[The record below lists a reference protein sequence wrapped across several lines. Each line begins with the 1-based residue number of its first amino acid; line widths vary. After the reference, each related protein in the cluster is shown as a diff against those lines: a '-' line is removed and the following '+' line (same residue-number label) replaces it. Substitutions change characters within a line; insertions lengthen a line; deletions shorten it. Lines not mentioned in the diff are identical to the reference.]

1 MNIGVVG
8 AGVAG
13 LTAAYL
19 LSKKHKVTLIEKEKR
34 IGGHTNTINVKENGK
49 SIGVDTG
56 FIVLNNRNYPNFKK
70 LLNKLNVKIRNTDMS
85 FSYYDENDG
94 FNYAGTGISGYFSQK
109 KNLFSPKHY
118 RFLLNVKRYSKI
130 AAKDIESNNVLD
142 ETLGEYLTRKEFPIE
157 IIERFM
163 IPMGAAVWSGS
174 RNDMMN
180 FPAKMFLQ
188 FFNNHGILDLN
199 NAPQWH
205 TVIGGSFTYVKKI
218 LDSFAGEIIQGN
230 GAKEIIR
237 KNGKVIVTLENKEN
251 LQFDKVICASHA
263 DQTFKMIK
271 DLNREEEAVLKPW
284 NYSKNITILHTD
296 SSFMPPSKP
305 AWACWNYVKNKDS
318 DDGDDVSVTYYMN
331 RLQGLKTKNDYLVTL
346 NPTKEISDEK
356 KIYEIVYTHPKYTQA
371 SISTQDKIKEVNGSN
386 HLYFCG
392 SYCRYGFHEDGVIS
406 AVSVA
411 KELGCEL

>member
-70 LLNKLNVKIRNTDMS
+70 LLNKLDVKVRDTDMS
-85 FSYYDENDG
+85 FSYYDESDG

-318 DDGDDVSVTYYMN
+318 DDGDGVSVTYYMN

>member
-142 ETLGEYLTRKEFPIE
+142 ETLGEYLARKEFPIE

-318 DDGDDVSVTYYMN
+318 EDGDDVSVTYYMN